1 MKRCIIAVLMLSLTA
16 AIGTFP
22 ISAQE
27 KNEIPEEKKTNEQK
41 IEGTGE
47 KKEEQKPE
55 EKASEEKI
63 IEEKTAEEQKAQ
75 VKKKTGDYTIGEIV
89 VRAKALASVEDASIT
104 TELSAEELKTRSVKT
119 LDQALE
125 TVPGVRVYEGQKG
138 QMNFDMHGFRHNTV
152 AILVDGLPFEEIFDG
167 GGGDISRILV
177 MNAAKIIV
185 DRGTSSAL
193 YGSRGAFGAI
203 NVVTKKPERLF
214 FEGGSEVDQYGGF
227 SVNASG
233 GAVYKDFYFLLSAAV
248 IKNNSY
254 DISSRLGRNARI
266 KWYDRLI
273 PWTVYG
279 YTPLNT
285 VFAPIALEYIQDK
298 GRWNHT
304 EASKYYASGKA
315 GYAVTKNIEFGIST
329 TYYQGNFSFN
339 GFEYGDTGSFSTY
352 NENGTWNSP
361 SANNMLQN
369 RAWDW
374 KKDYRVNVAPYVTLD
389 FGEFNL
395 RAIYYLTQQAN
406 VLDGWTN
413 QAESAMF
420 DRGKESEHDERTN
433 GFYIYPSY
441 KFTSWNKLSGVIH
454 YSFDEYNA
462 YKKRIGA
469 FASGTPNY
477 YTPWFQTALMTA
489 KYVDVGVEDE
499 FKFNTNY
506 GDVRF
511 SLGLSYDAQELSRNY
526 GGRYT
531 PLSPASLNEDVTGI
545 LRPRVKTKPTSSIW
559 GTGDSFDP
567 VVAVLYEPI
576 KEMLKIR
583 GTFSRKVKF
592 PTLHEYSDTADV
604 VDQYYFQP
612 GTQLFLPL
620 VIKLNQIK
628 PEIANNASAGAEL
641 SLFGKGLTLRED
653 YFYAYYQ
660 NKLVA
665 IGDPNSNVGN
675 KRWTNIEGSSVHGLE
690 STIGSNLGT
699 DKLKVVEMFASLSY
713 VLTSA
718 KDKLGSH
725 ATPGERVAKVPMHQI
740 IMQLKWDFISGTSL
754 NLWSN
759 SLINQIVYIQQLP
772 PSILGTPSLYTTKLY
787 GTRRIHDPYT
797 LNIRVS
803 QRIVD
808 HFDVWIMCKN
818 ITDDY
823 SSDPFNPGPGRTW
836 YFGADAEF

>member
-1 MKRCIIAVLMLSLTA
+1 MFSLAAV
-16 AIGTFP
+16 IGINP

-41 IEGTGE
+41 IEDTGE

-55 EKASEEKI
+55 EKTTEEKI
-63 IEEKTAEEQKAQ
+63 TKEKTAEEQKGET
-75 VKKKTGDYTIGEIV
+75 KKKTGVYTIGEII
-89 VRAKALASVEDASIT
+89 VRSKALASVEDASVT
-104 TELSAEELKTRSVKT
+104 TELTPDSLKSRSEKT
-119 LDQALE
+119 LDQALG
-125 TVPGVRVYEGQKG
+125 TVPGVRVFQGKKG
-138 QMNFDMHGFRHNTV
+138 QMNFDMHGFQHNTV
-152 AILVDGLPFEEIFDG
+152 ALLVDGLPFEEIYDG

-177 MNAAKIIV
+177 MNASKIIV
-185 DRGTSSAL
+185 NRGTSSAL
-193 YGSRGAFGAI
+193 YGSRGSFGSI
-203 NVVTKKPERLF
+203 NVITKKPERLF
-214 FEGGSEVDQYGGF
+214 FEGSTEIDHYGGYA
-227 SVNASG
+227 VNVSG
-233 GAVYKDFYFLLSAAV
+233 GGVYKDFYFLLSASI

-254 DISSRLGRNARI
+254 EISSQLGRHKRFDWMN
-266 KWYDRLI
+266 KLI

-279 YTPLNT
+279 YSIMNSVLNP
-285 VFAPIALEYIQDK
+285 VGLESILDS

-304 EASKYYASGKA
+304 DSTKYYASGKA

-329 TYYQGNFSFN
+329 TYYQGTFSFN
-339 GFEYGDTGSFSTY
+339 GFETSAFSSY
-352 NENGTWNSP
+352 VENGTWSNPRGNPPGIS
-361 SANNMLQN
+361 MFQN
-369 RAWDW
+369 RAWTW
-374 KKDYRVNVAPYVTLD
+374 PKDYRVNVAPYITME
-389 FGEFNL
+389 FGDFNL
-395 RAIYYLTQQAN
+395 RAIYYYTHQAN

-420 DRGKESEHDERTN
+420 DGAKRSEHDEKSN

-441 KFTSWNKLSGVIH
+441 KFTNWNKLTGVIH

-477 YTPWFQTALMTA
+477 YTPWFKTALMTA
-489 KYVDVGVEDE
+489 KYVDVGIEDE

-506 GDVRF
+506 GDVKF
-511 SLGLSYDAQELSRNY
+511 SLGLSYDAQKLSRNF
-526 GGRYT
+526 GGRYAPIPFT
-531 PLSPASLNEDVTGI
+531 PGARPVEDISGI
-545 LRPRVKTKPTSSIW
+545 LRPRVKVNPTSDIW

-567 VVAVLYEPI
+567 VIAVLYEPI

-604 VDQYYFQP
+604 VDNYYYNP
-612 GTQLFLPL
+612 TNATLLPF
-620 VIKLNQIK
+620 VIYLNQIK
-628 PEIANNASAGAEL
+628 PEIAYNASFGAEL
-641 SLFGKGLTLRED
+641 TLFNRALSIRED
-653 YFYAYYQ
+653 YFYSFYK
-660 NKLVA
+660 NKLVS
-665 IGDPNSNVGN
+665 IGDPNSDVGN
-675 KRWTNIEGSSVHGLE
+675 KRWTNIDGADVHGLE

-699 DKLKVVEMFASLSY
+699 DKLKVVEMNASLTY

-718 KDKLGSH
+718 KDRLGSH
-725 ATPGERVAKVPMHQI
+725 ALQGERVKEVPMHQI

-754 NLWSN
+754 NIWSD

-772 PSILGTPSLYTTKLY
+772 PSILGSPSLFTMKLY
-787 GTRRIHDPYT
+787 GTRRIHDPFM